1 MIDEVEKIKENLRL
15 YLCRALKKS
24 GLTQAEVNRK
34 IGTQMAGHYFGK
46 FEWEFPKREIYEKMQ
61 EFLPLHRK
69 FEDITE
75 LNLIKT
81 TGEPGKTPG
90 TSKNLHRAIVKR
102 NDEFYTQFSDIEN
115 ELKHYKEK
123 FAGKV
128 IYCNCDNPFKSNF
141 VKYLILHFN
150 EFKIKK
156 LIASC
161 YGGAVWQP
169 ELFDFDDVKN
179 DPDKKA
185 YKFTVEKVNGNSF
198 DFDIIENVLKE
209 PCNSLT
215 ELKGNG
221 DFRSAECV
229 EILKS
234 CDIVVTNPPF
244 SLFID
249 FVDYLIRYKKDFI
262 VIGTK
267 TACGYKNVFE
277 YFKADKIHVGVKK
290 IGSKFDFIVP
300 DDAEDFDAIK
310 EIKTFNGKAK
320 KKLKS
325 VPALWFTS
333 FEIKMRHLD
342 FTQKF
347 APEKYPAYDNY
358 KAIECSWCKNVLG
371 DYSGVIGVPITFF
384 DWYNSEQFE
393 LLCMNGDLFLN
404 GENVFKRILIKRRM
418 VGGGIDLFAENGQR
432 DFV

>member
-15 YLCRALKKS
+15 YLCGALKKS

-46 FEWEFPKREIYEKMQ
+46 SEWEFPKREIYEKMQ

-90 TSKNLHRAIVKR
+90 TSAKLKGSIIKR

-141 VKYLILHFN
+141 VKYFILHFN

-156 LIASC
+156 LIATC
-161 YGGAVWQP
+161 YGGAVRQP
-169 ELFDFDDVKN
+169 ELFDFDDIKN
-179 DPDKKA
+179 EPESKA

-244 SLFID
+244 SLFIN
-249 FVDYLIRYKKDFI
+249 FVDYLIGYKKDFI
-262 VIGTK
+262 LIGAK
-267 TACGYKNVFE
+267 SACGLKNVFE

-290 IGSKFDFIVP
+290 ISSKFDFIVP

-347 APEKYPAYDNY
+347 VPEKYPAYDNY
-358 KAIECSWCKNVLG
+358 KAIECSWSKNVPW

-384 DWYNSEQFE
+384 DWYNPEQFE
-393 LLCMNGDLFLN
+393 LLCLNDHLILN
-404 GENVFKRILIKRRM
+404 GEEVFKRILIKRRM
-418 VGGGIDLFAENGQR
+418 GGGIDLFAENAR
-432 DFV
+432 RELI